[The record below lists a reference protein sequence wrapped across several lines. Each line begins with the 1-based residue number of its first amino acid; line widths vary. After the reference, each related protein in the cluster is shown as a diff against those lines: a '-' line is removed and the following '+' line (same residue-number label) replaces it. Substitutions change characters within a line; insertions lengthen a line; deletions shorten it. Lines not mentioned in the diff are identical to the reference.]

1 MLVVNE
7 RIQIP
12 DDELEFSFSRSSG
25 PGGQNVNKV
34 NSKVLARVAIDRL
47 AGLSGQELALLRER
61 LAGRLTIAGELLVTA
76 DDERDQ
82 VRNRGTALE
91 RLEALIVS
99 AARIPKTRRP
109 TKPTRGSRERRLSSK
124 RVRSSSK
131 QLRKPPESS

>member
-1 MLVVNE
+1 ME
-7 RIQIP
+7 RIRLHESILAAV
-12 DDELEFSFSRSSG
+12 ELDYARSGG

-34 NSKVLARVAIDRL
+34 NSKVLARIAIDRL
-47 AGLSGQELALLRER
+47 EGVSGQELAMLRER
-61 LAGRLTIAGELLVTA
+61 LSGRLTTAGELLVTA

-82 VRNRGTALE
+82 VRNRETALE

-109 TKPTRGSRERRLSSK
+109 TKPTRGSKERRLSSK